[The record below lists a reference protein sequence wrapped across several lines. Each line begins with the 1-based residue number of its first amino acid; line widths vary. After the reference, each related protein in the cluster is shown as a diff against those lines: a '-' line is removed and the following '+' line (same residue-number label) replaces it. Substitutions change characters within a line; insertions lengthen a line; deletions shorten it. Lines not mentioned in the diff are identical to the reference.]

1 MTTGTKQVIYL
12 GVVLLVG
19 AFIGSQYEKRKAKK
33 ASGDTTTWG
42 K

>member
-12 GVVLLVG
+12 GVVLLIG
-19 AFIGSQYEKRKAKK
+19 AFIGSKYEKRKQKK
-33 ASGDTTTWG
+33 ASGDTATWS